1 MEEKEKLQQRE
12 VYWDCEEEIED
23 RVFQLLGH
31 AKDQIQLTLA
41 TLKGQIDYV
50 LSQMKLVGLKPNKI
64 QTAIAIAVAHMTATP
79 GLQGS
84 KKNEM
89 IVIPPAKGKTRIAMA
104 VALLLLRKFEKASK
118 VVVAFPN

>member
-1 MEEKEKLQQRE
+1 MF
-12 VYWDCEEEIED
+12 WDCEETVVEKVHQITGDSIGRKEETTK
-23 RVFQLLGH
+23 RL
-31 AKDQIQLTLA
+31 KEQIQ
-41 TLKGQIDYV
+41 YV
-50 LSQMKLVGLKPNKI
+50 LTNMRLVGLEPNKI
-64 QTAIAIAVAHMTATP
+64 QTAIAIVVAHMTATP